1 MQVVTNMAELLLVS
15 PLVLATIISVKGST
29 PREVGAKML
38 VTAQGQVGTIGGGA
52 GEAKVYQQA
61 LEVLATG
68 KKQLVEIN
76 LRGNEE
82 DSQGVCGGVME
93 VWLEKWQGEKAIA
106 LIQQILNYLKTGQSI
121 ILATPLSQDRSPHLL
136 LDSKLSQVPPFL
148 RENNLIPPFSR
159 GAKGDHLEFIE
170 KIIPPPTLLIVGA
183 GHCGIALAKVAHF
196 IGMRI
201 IVVDDRPDFADADQF
216 PSEAVVIADTVTNI
230 LNQVEKI
237 ENLYVALLT
246 RNYQQD
252 VAAVRSLL
260 DFSDHIYLSYL
271 GIIGSIKRIKI
282 VKQHL
287 EDLGYSFQN
296 LPYIYAPIGL
306 DIGALTPEEIAVS
319 ICAEILKVKQGGT
332 GKSLSIFTKRD

>member
-1 MQVVTNMAELLLVS
+1 MES
-15 PLVLATIISVKGST
+15 SLVLATVVAVKGST

-68 KKQLVEIN
+68 EKQLVEIN
-76 LRGNEE
+76 LLGNEE
-82 DSQGVCGGVME
+82 DSQGVCGGMME

-136 LDSKLSQVPPFL
+136 LND
-148 RENNLIPPFSR
+148 LIPPLKR
-159 GAKGDHLEFIE
+159 GARGVTEFIE

-183 GHCGIALAKVAHF
+183 GHCGVALAKVAHF
-196 IGMRI
+196 MGMRI
-201 IVVDDRPDFADADQF
+201 MVVDDRPDFAHPAQF
-216 PSEAVVIADTVTNI
+216 PLETVVITDTVANI
-230 LNQVEKI
+230 LNQIEKI
-237 ENLYVALLT
+237 ENLYIALVT

-252 VAAVRSLL
+252 IAAVRSLF
-260 DFSDHIYLSYL
+260 DFSAHISLQYL

-282 VKQHL
+282 VQQHL
-287 EDLGYSFQN
+287 EKLGYNFQDF
-296 LPYIYAPIGL
+296 PHIYAPIGL
-306 DIGALTPEEIAVS
+306 DIGALTPEEIAIS
-319 ICAEILKVKQGGT
+319 ICAEILKVKQGRT
-332 GKSLSIFTKRD
+332 GKSLSIFKD